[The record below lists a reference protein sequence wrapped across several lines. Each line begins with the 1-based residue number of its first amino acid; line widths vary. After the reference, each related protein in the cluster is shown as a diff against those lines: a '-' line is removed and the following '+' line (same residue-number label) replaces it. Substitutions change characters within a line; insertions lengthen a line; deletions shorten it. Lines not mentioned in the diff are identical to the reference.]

1 MARLLRYA
9 VGPLLGR
16 FVYDFLMN
24 EHRPFHVP
32 DADAP
37 GALSSA
43 DAARTAL
50 SEFDSNAQSFF
61 MSLRPEPQQLPLDF
75 LVNVG
80 LLPPD
85 QLGVTRTLGG
95 AEDADALAIEC
106 ARYALLERRKLALEH
121 FRRGFLGA
129 IGAAAM
135 PQDDEPGCL
144 DVTRHLALFTPVELS
159 LMLGGKETLSST
171 ELIEMIDWPDA
182 KEALETWG
190 TDKPAVLLRTYLGG
204 LGTLS
209 STRCLD
215 LFKCITARRAVP
227 AHMQERITLAAA
239 RSPKDDGV
247 YDGRAAAE
255 VYTCFAQL
263 KLPKYESLEQ
273 LEHGLNELLAQKEMF
288 TSR

>member
-1 MARLLRYA
+1 
-9 VGPLLGR
+9 
-16 FVYDFLMN
+16 MN
-24 EHRPFHVP
+24 EHRPFHVH

-43 DAARTAL
+43 DAARAAL
-50 SEFDSNAQSFF
+50 ADFDSNAQSFF
-61 MSLRPEPQQLPLDF
+61 VSLRPEPQQMPLDF
-75 LVNVG
+75 LVHVG
-80 LLPPD
+80 LLPPE

-95 AEDADALAIEC
+95 DTMEVARARADALAIEC

-129 IGAAAM
+129 MGAAGSASM

-159 LMLGGKETLSST
+159 LMLGGKETLSAT
-171 ELIEMIDWPDA
+171 ELIEMIDWPNA

-190 TDKPAVLLRTYLGG
+190 TDKPAVLLRTYLVG
-204 LGTLS
+204 LGDLS

-239 RSPKDDGV
+239 RSPKDDSV

-273 LEHGLNELLAQKEMF
+273 LEHGLNELLAQKERF

>member
-1 MARLLRYA
+1 
-9 VGPLLGR
+9 V
-16 FVYDFLMN
+16 
-24 EHRPFHVP
+24 H

-43 DAARTAL
+43 DAARAAL
-50 SEFDSNAQSFF
+50 ADFDSNAQSFF
-61 MSLRPEPQQLPLDF
+61 VSLRPEPQQMPLDF
-75 LVNVG
+75 LVHVG
-80 LLPPD
+80 LLPPE

-95 AEDADALAIEC
+95 DTMEVARARADALAIEG

-129 IGAAAM
+129 MGAAGSASM

-159 LMLGGKETLSST
+159 LMLGGKESLSAT
-171 ELIEMIDWPDA
+171 ELIEMIDWPNA

-190 TDKPAVLLRTYLGG
+190 TDKPAVLLRTYLVG
-204 LGTLS
+204 LGDLS
-209 STRCLD
+209 STRPLD

-239 RSPKDDGV
+239 RSPKDDSV